1 MATDHALRIA
11 ELDTYIQ
18 QGLRDDPPVNNEHEM
33 IRYAPPSTRDALPPL
48 PSYVQHRDD
57 IDLIGKAASQAIVT
71 QYDGAL
77 RALEAMGK
85 ELIECVKQ
93 SQQMTERALEAV
105 KFVTETCDAYREESK
120 LIFTRIEHAA
130 ALTAEVRKVCEDMRS
145 KIARPA

>member
-1 MATDHALRIA
+1 MNEHALRIA
-11 ELDTYIQ
+11 ELDAHIQ
-18 QGLRDDPPVNNEHEM
+18 QGLRDDPPVHPDHEV
-33 IRYAPPSTRDALPPL
+33 IRYAPPATRDALPPL

-71 QYDGAL
+71 QYDGAM
-77 RALEAMGK
+77 RSLEAMGK
-85 ELIECVKQ
+85 ELIEAVKQ

-120 LIFTRIEHAA
+120 IIFARIEHAA
-130 ALTAEVRKVCEDMRS
+130 ALTAEVRKVCEDMRA